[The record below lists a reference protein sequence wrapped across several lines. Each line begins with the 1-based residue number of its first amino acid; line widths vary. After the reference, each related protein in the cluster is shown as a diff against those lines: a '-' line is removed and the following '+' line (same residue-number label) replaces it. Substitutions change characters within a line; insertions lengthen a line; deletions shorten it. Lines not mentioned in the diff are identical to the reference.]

1 MTNKLDDY
9 NDSINNEDKDAFVE
23 NIKKLMSEISYKHSS
38 VEDDE
43 QQWILQNCNN
53 PILLRK
59 LEDITPI
66 MMHVVD
72 AIGRLEP
79 VNSIT
84 IAKDTNIP
92 KGTVSK
98 VIPKLISKGFII
110 KVPLPN
116 NKKEYLFHIT
126 PLGRELFDL
135 HLILHNQI
143 ELCLNQFFKKYD
155 IAELQFMTRV
165 LTDFYDISLVN
176 VKSI

>member
-1 MTNKLDDY
+1 VTNKSNNY
-9 NDSINNEDKDAFVE
+9 NDSINNEDKDSLAE
-23 NIKKLMSEISYKHSS
+23 NIKKIMTQILYKHASE
-38 VEDDE
+38 EDDE

-53 PILLRK
+53 PILLKK

-84 IAKDTNIP
+84 VAKDSNIP

-98 VIPKLISKGFII
+98 IIPKLISKGFII

-116 NKKEYLFHIT
+116 NKKEYLFRIT
-126 PLGRELFDL
+126 PLGKELFDL
-135 HLILHNQI
+135 HLILHKQI
-143 ELCLNQFFKKYD
+143 ELSLKQFFEKYD
-155 IAELQFMTRV
+155 NIELQLIFRV
-165 LTDFYDISLVN
+165 LADFYDLSLLN
-176 VKSI
+176 DKS